1 MARAPVPAL
10 KTNDI
15 LDELHYYFTNRFKK
29 IDKNSF
35 KWHRIRK
42 EVDALKKHSNEGYL
56 LQACLYALDHD
67 LRSMENCFEI
77 VKNNGGYPTLSFY
90 RINCYLYNGLFHE
103 TLNELRLLQSD
114 ISKLARID
122 ITQHIGFLTDFGMNK
137 TLNLFLKQLEK
148 LNVKIDN
155 QVLSMDNLKLVLEH
169 FNEDI
174 HSPVLAEAYTYL
186 FQKKVDSKIYKYEYD
201 EEQQAIFIELFIVFC
216 NENGDEI
223 ELSEKDFID
232 FDIKFQKHWINY
244 AAQENLDTDDLIL
257 TLTPLGYLTDSEI
270 SELKGNL

>member
-1 MARAPVPAL
+1 MARAPIPIL

-15 LDELHYYFTNRFKK
+15 LNEIHSYVTSRFKK

-35 KWHRIRK
+35 KWQRIRQN
-42 EVDALKKHSNEGYL
+42 VNDLKKVSNEGYL
-56 LQACLYALDHD
+56 LQAYLYAINHD
-67 LRSMENCFEI
+67 IRSMEDCFEI
-77 VKNNGGYPTLSFY
+77 VKNNGGHPAVSFF
-90 RINCYLYNGLFHE
+90 RISCYYHNGLFHKI
-103 TLNELRLLQSD
+103 LNEIKLLQSD
-114 ISKLARID
+114 ISKLSI
-122 ITQHIGFLTDFGMNK
+122 ISLKEYIEYLIEFGMNK
-137 TLNLFLKQLEK
+137 TLTLFLKQLEK
-148 LNVKIDN
+148 LNIKIDN
-155 QVLSMDNLKLVLEH
+155 QVLSMHKLKLVLEH

-186 FQKKVDSKIYKYEYD
+186 FRNKVGTNYSVFEYD
-201 EEQQAIFIELFIVFC
+201 EEQQAIFIEYFIIFY

-244 AAQENLDTDDLIL
+244 AAHENINTDNLIL

>member
-1 MARAPVPAL
+1 MARAPLPAL
-10 KTNDI
+10 KIDDI
-15 LDELHYYFTNRFKK
+15 TDELNGYFSNPLKK
-29 IDKNSF
+29 IDKTSS
-35 KWHRIRK
+35 KWGQIIRD
-42 EVDALKKHSNEGYL
+42 VDELKKVSIEGYL
-56 LQACLYALDHD
+56 FKACLHALNLDIG
-67 LRSMENCFEI
+67 SAEVCFDI
-77 VKNNGGYPTLSFY
+77 VNNNGGHPDLSIY
-90 RINCYLYNGLFHE
+90 RINCYLYNGQFHK
-103 TLNELRLLQSD
+103 TLNKLRLLQSD
-114 ISKLARID
+114 ISKLANISS
-122 ITQHIGFLTDFGMNK
+122 IEYIKFLTEFGMNK
-137 TLNLFLKQLEK
+137 TLTLFLNQLKK
-148 LNVKIDN
+148 LNIKIDN

-244 AAQENLDTDDLIL
+244 AAQKNLDTDNLIL
-257 TLTPLGYLTDSEI
+257 SLTPFRYLSDSEI
-270 SELKGNL
+270 SELRGQL